1 MKRVL
6 ILMLILSMIVPL
18 VPVAAQDDCPGA
30 PAPQLELNR
39 HGVVLPGNPVALYT
53 EPGGATVAGELP
65 AGTLFQAIQGPQ
77 CAGGAWWWMITDGID
92 YWNVWLPE
100 TVSGS
105 AVVAPYQFVPAA
117 PVAVNVPMQDP
128 VISNPDVPLPAVTP
142 AEGAPSL
149 EGGFAQGWDWAAWVA
164 DQWQQPPDPLAM
176 QLPDEYMGD
185 LPVPPVDLNAVHFV
199 ADANLS
205 QEQLALLSQNGFVV
219 VPGGFQQF
227 DEAYRADTWNHTEGK
242 ADFITTDAMLHS
254 RFLVY
259 QNTLMFLEMGPFYLE
274 VSSTV
279 TASYEAAEAQWI
291 EAAGTPL
298 EDAARNAAIYYA
310 VPLMLLAQGEP
321 GYTAGFDEGD
331 AIPSQTLANA
341 DPSII
346 AAAQPIVDL
355 IVAAEG
361 RLDVPILA
369 DYTED
374 FSQYRP
380 RSYYAGNPLLESYFR
395 AMMWMGRITFL
406 ANNDADTRTGLMV
419 QRALS
424 NSGALAEWR
433 NISDT
438 LAFLV
443 GPVDDLSPNDTLP
456 LADSIYGPDMSLDAL
471 ASADNLAAFRDALK
485 ALPGPRVNSIVLPQ
499 GVQAEDVDELTRGIR
514 LFGQR
519 FTLDAYIMQQLIY
532 PEVGTQTNSRAL
544 PLALDV
550 AAALGSDIAY
560 ALADEAG
567 AADYAHYTD
576 NMAALRDEVN
586 MLTPDNWMENLYGG
600 WLWALQPLLVR
611 DEALTPP
618 MMQTDAWKRK
628 DINSALGSWVEL
640 KHATLLYA
648 EQAMGGLGGGG
659 MEPPVISYTSI
670 EPNPQVFARIAV
682 VARALQQGLGA
693 RGYFDG
699 DYMSPMPSINAALT
713 SLTLLSAQLAEMAR
727 KEVAG
732 EPLSYEELYFLQE
745 NFDGALWNI
754 RYTVEQWVANP
765 PETVALVAD
774 VASNPDANLALE
786 EAIGGVDTIYVI
798 TSSPN
803 GLQVTRGG
811 VYSIYEFTVPIDQ
824 RMTDDEWRAMVAQGQ
839 TPERPTWTNLYLG
852 Q

>member
-6 ILMLILSMIVPL
+6 ILMLILSLIVPL
-18 VPVAAQDDCPGA
+18 VPAAAQDDCAGE
-30 PAPQLELNR
+30 PQLELNR
-39 HGVVLPGNPVALYT
+39 HGVVLPGNTVALYT
-53 EPGGATVAGELP
+53 EPGSATVAGELP
-65 AGTLFQAIQGPQ
+65 AGTMFQAIQGPQ
-77 CAGGAWWWMITDGID
+77 CAGGAWWWMITDGMD
-92 YWNVWLPE
+92 YWDVWLPE
-100 TVSGS
+100 TVDGV
-105 AVVAPYQFVPAA
+105 AVVAPYQFTPPTPAA
-117 PVAVNVPMQDP
+117 LNVPMQDP
-128 VISNPDVPLPAVTP
+128 AISSPDVPLPAVTP

-149 EGGFAQGWDWAAWVA
+149 EGGFAQGWDWAAFLV
-164 DQWQQPPDPLAM
+164 DKWQQPPDPLAM
-176 QLPDEYMGD
+176 VLPDEYMGD
-185 LPVPPVDLNAVHFV
+185 LPVPPVNLNDVHFV
-199 ADANLS
+199 TDANLS
-205 QEQLALLSQNGFVV
+205 ADQLALLAQNGFVV
-219 VPGGFQQF
+219 VPGSFQQF
-227 DEAYRADTWNHTEGK
+227 DDAYRAESWDHTTGH
-242 ADFITTDAMLHS
+242 ADFITTDTLLHS
-254 RFLVY
+254 LFLVY
-259 QNTLMFLEMGPFYLE
+259 QNTLMFLEMGPFYRE

-331 AIPSQTLANA
+331 TIPSQTLANA
-341 DPSII
+341 DASII

-406 ANNDADTRTGLMV
+406 ANDDADTRTGLMV

-424 NSGALAEWR
+424 NSGALADWR
-433 NISDT
+433 DVSDT

-443 GPVDDLSPNDTLP
+443 GPVDDLSPADTLP
-456 LADSIYGPDMSLDAL
+456 LAESIYGAGLPLDAL
-471 ASADNLAAFRDALK
+471 ASDANLAAYRDALK
-485 ALPGPRVNSIVLPQ
+485 TLPGPRVNSVVLPQ
-499 GVQAEDVDELTRGIR
+499 GVEADQVDELTRGMR

-532 PEVGTQTNSRAL
+532 PEVGTQDNSRTL

-560 ALADEAG
+560 ALADDAG
-567 AADYAHYTD
+567 AADYEHYTD

-586 MLTPDNWMENLYGG
+586 AIAPDNWMETLYGG

-611 DEALTPP
+611 DPALTPP

-628 DINSALGSWVEL
+628 DINSALGSWVEM

-659 MEPPVISYTSI
+659 MEPPITSYSGV

-682 VARALQQGLGA
+682 LAVTLQQGLDA

-699 DYMSPMPSINAALT
+699 DYTSPMPSINSALT
-713 SLTLLSAQLAEMAR
+713 SLSLLSAQLAEMAR

-732 EPLSYEELYFLQE
+732 EPLSYEEQYFLQE
-745 NFDGALWNI
+745 NFVGALWNI
-754 RYTVEQWVANP
+754 RYTIEEWITNP

-786 EAIGGVDTIYVI
+786 EAIGSVDTIYVV
-798 TSSPN
+798 TNSPF
-803 GLQVTRGG
+803 GLQLTRGG
-811 VYSIYEFTVPIDQ
+811 VYSTYEFTVPIDE
-824 RMTDDEWRAMVAQGQ
+824 RMTDDEWRAMVAQGT
-839 TPERPTWTNLYLG
+839 TPNRPAWTDLYLG